1 MKFIRFSVIALVMVF
16 SFQFAKA
23 QSVYVSA
30 HFGRPYQRVVYT
42 DGYYGRPVYYSR
54 NVYYSRPY
62 YYPVRY
68 YRSDYYCAPAYYHR
82 HYRVHSYYRHW

>member
-1 MKFIRFSVIALVMVF
+1 MKFIRFSIIALVMVF

-30 HFGRPYQRVVYT
+30 HFGRPYHRVVYT
-42 DGYYGRPVYYSR
+42 DGYYGRPAYYGR
-54 NVYYSRPY
+54 DAYYGRPY
-62 YYPVRY
+62 YYRARY
-68 YRSDYYCAPAYYHR
+68 YRSGYYAPAYYHR